1 MARIPPPPPPTTS
14 TGEVEPEPGRRLL
27 VEDDHSEEDALTECG
42 VECRNRL
49 QELDHPK
56 EEERC
61 GAGQV
66 LDIWGYC
73 RLQHNVH
80 TIPTQHNVNKEC
92 SYFYPVTTD
101 I

>member
-1 MARIPPPPPPTTS
+1 MAKIPPPPS
-14 TGEVEPEPGRRLL
+14 SGEADSGRRS
-27 VEDDHSEEDALTECG
+27 VVADDSAEDASDD
-42 VECRNRL
+42 ECRNRL
-49 QELDHPK
+49 HELDHPK